1 MVLTINSLVAAARHK
16 TLRAKR
22 HIELAKADLHEANKQ
37 LEQAIPLGDTED
49 LIEAHEQTQHAE
61 EEVSKAAQELQ
72 VAEQLLVQQVS
83 HTGASGEG
91 VESAMQKLST
101 DRPKMD

>member
-1 MVLTINSLVAAARHK
+1 MALTLSSLVAAAKHK

-22 HIELAKADLHEANKQ
+22 HIEQAKNELHDANQQ
-37 LEQAIPLGDTED
+37 LEQAIPLGDTAN

-61 EEVSKAAQELQ
+61 EEVAKAAAELQ

-83 HTGASGEG
+83 STGASGEG
-91 VESAMQKLST
+91 LDSVIHKLSSE
-101 DRPKMD
+101 RPKKD